1 MYFFKFFF
9 FIFFLFLY
17 SCSNLVPL
25 YVENEESQ
33 NIISNINILPIE
45 GRYGVFLKNRL
56 EETFGITEDGD
67 ERNYYKLEATINV
80 GTTVVESF
88 NVDGT
93 ASRFGAMVNVE
104 YRLFNDIGRSIIS
117 DSLDTNATYNSKSS
131 GYDFG
136 NKASERAAI
145 KRNIGYN
152 VKQIYPKIY
161 NAIKYKTIVIRNFPP
176 LIGIEDHKI
185 C

>member
-17 SCSNLVPL
+17 SCSNLIPL

-33 NIISNINILPIE
+33 KIINDINILPIE
-45 GRYGVFLKNRL
+45 GRNGVFLKNEL
-56 EETFGITEDGD
+56 EKTFGTKDKNNND
-67 ERNYYKLEATINV
+67 HYTLEANINV
-80 GTTVVESF
+80 GTTAVESF
-88 NVDGT
+88 NIDGT
-93 ASRFGAMVNVE
+93 ASRFGAMVSIE
-104 YRLFNDIGRSIIS
+104 YKLFDGNGCSIINK
-117 DSLDTNATYNSKSS
+117 SLDTNATYNSKSS

-145 KRNIGYN
+145 KRNIEYN
-152 VKQIYPKIY
+152 VKQMYPKIY
-161 NAIKYKTIVIRNFPP
+161 NAIKYKKIIIKNFPP
-176 LIGIEDHKI
+176 LIGIEGHKI

>member
-1 MYFFKFFF
+1 M
-9 FIFFLFLY
+9 
-17 SCSNLVPL
+17 VPL

-67 ERNYYKLEATINV
+67 ERDYYKLEAIINV

-104 YRLFNDIGRSIIS
+104 YRLFNNIGCSIIS

-161 NAIKYKTIVIRNFPP
+161 KSVYQAMVQTRS
-176 LIGIEDHKI
+176 HSR
-185 C
+185 